1 MAEID
6 GDAIFSNPPEAT
18 ASKAIVSV
26 GPGPWDGAS
35 TGHFSGSS
43 AGTHIGANA
52 QSAFAGNLLDLQ
64 VAGISKLKV
73 DSTGALTAAGGLAAS
88 GALQQPNASGT
99 ATKVPRSVEVTLP
112 LSATTPS
119 STVFIADDNYL
130 ITGVQV
136 VVSVVGG
143 SGATITVEVN
153 TGTQAPG
160 SGTAQTGAQDLHS
173 LVVNTVTAVTLTA
186 QTAIASGNRVGI
198 VMAGTLTGLVGNLT
212 IQLQRQ

>member
-18 ASKAIVSV
+18 TSKAIVSV

-35 TGHFSGSS
+35 TGHFSGSA
-43 AGTHIGANA
+43 AGTYLGANA
-52 QSAFAGNLLDLQ
+52 QAAFAGNLLDLQ
-64 VAGISKLKV
+64 VAGASKFKV
-73 DSTGALTAAGGLAAS
+73 DAS
-88 GALQQPNASGT
+88 GNLTPAGSVLQPNGSGV
-99 ATKVPRSVEVTLP
+99 ATKIPRSVEVTLP

-130 ITGVQV
+130 ITQVQV

-143 SGATITVEVN
+143 SGATIKVEVN
-153 TGTQAPG
+153 TGTQAPN
-160 SGTAQTGAQDLHS
+160 SGTAQTGAQDLAG
-173 LVVNTVTAVTLTA
+173 LTPNTVTNVALTA
-186 QTAIASGNRVGI
+186 QTAIAAGNRVGI